1 MYNFQIPELNF
12 MSQKESDFSVRFA
25 RFINERNVIEI
36 MEAVEE
42 ARRDVG
48 QNVNPKMIFFDF
60 GLRMIVLIIR

>member
-25 RFINERNVIEI
+25 RFINERNVVEI

>member
-1 MYNFQIPELNF
+1 

-25 RFINERNVIEI
+25 RFINERNVVEI

>member
-12 MSQKESDFSVRFA
+12 MSQTESDFSVRFA
-25 RFINERNVIEI
+25 RFINERNVVEI

-42 ARRDVG
+42 VRRDVG

>member
-1 MYNFQIPELNF
+1 
-12 MSQKESDFSVRFA
+12 
-25 RFINERNVIEI
+25 